1 MIYNDTL
8 IFDIETLTFGK
19 PDSSKDRL
27 RIFGCYSYKT
37 GKVYLL
43 RDKKDIQKIINAHK
57 YLVGFSNIGNKTEPG
72 YDNPILEREGINLK
86 YKIIMDLKN
95 IIKSRASQMKIKKG
109 LLNDLLMEYSLDYIT
124 RTVGIVDDKTAK
136 MDIDYKLF
144 QKEKWTP
151 DEMKLV
157 CEYTKRDILV
167 TKKLYEWVEDFFSG
181 LKPFLN
187 EEDVRKK
194 VYLTSSIAKFGY
206 KAICKAMGWEE
217 KYNKEGDSGDRIGGG
232 YVSYP
237 AGEKFSDNIY
247 LLDFNSL
254 YPHIILMC
262 NLHGRKKDVDDR
274 DVWTGG
280 DKWKIEGAYYS
291 DELSKMAKL
300 IKKWYSDRLELK
312 KAKDKREYTIKIILN
327 AALYGLFNNA
337 YYELLFDRVAG
348 GDCTRLERQWI
359 KYSRKRFKEEGYKV
373 IYSDTDSDYVIDP
386 FKDKKKLLKLK
397 DKIIEEIKAT
407 VPFPQDTF
415 DMELEAEIKH
425 IYFFKGKNKDDRDTD
440 SEMDEEDFI
449 NKSKGLMKKNYLF
462 VTKDNKVV
470 IKNLGIKKKSISP
483 LSKKIFWEYLLPKIK
498 EGQIKFSKTYLR
510 NLIMELLEKDITLA
524 CMRKEVGNFDQYK
537 DTSPTCIS
545 AQIAKKYKGGIHFL
559 IPNTKGIGVGKG
571 KKLCTLEEF
580 NENNMRVEHIDLDN
594 IWKEL
599 SYFVKPIV
607 IKNIFDYGDR

>member
-1 MIYNDTL
+1 MIHSDTL
-8 IFDIETLTFGK
+8 VMDIETLTFGK

-43 RDKKDIQKIINAHK
+43 RDKNDIQKIINAHK
-57 YLVGFSNIGNKTEPG
+57 YLVGFSNVGTKNEPG
-72 YDNPILEREGINLK
+72 YDNPILEREGFNLK

-144 QKEKWTP
+144 QKEKWTA

-167 TKKLYEWVEDFFSG
+167 TKKLYEFVEDFFSG

-206 KAICKAMGWEE
+206 KAICKAMNWEE
-217 KYNKEGDSGDRIGGG
+217 KYNKEGNSGDRIGGG

-237 AGEKFSDNIY
+237 AGEKFSGDIY
-247 LLDFNSL
+247 LWDYNSL
-254 YPHIILMC
+254 YPFVMLMC
-262 NLHGRKKDVDDR
+262 NLHGRKKEVDDR
-274 DVWTGG
+274 DTWSGG
-280 DKWKIEGAYYS
+280 DEWKIEGTYYS
-291 DELSKMAKL
+291 DELSGVGQL
-300 IKKWYSDRLELK
+300 IKKWYKERQILK
-312 KAKDKREYTIKIILN
+312 KKGDKREYTIKIILN
-327 AALYGLFNNA
+327 AALYGLLNNA

-348 GDCTRLERQWI
+348 GDCTRIGRQWT
-359 KYSRKRFKEEGYKV
+359 KYARKKFREAGYKN
-373 IYSDTDSDYVIDP
+373 IYSDTDSFFILDP
-386 FKDKKKLLKLK
+386 FNDKEKLLKLK
-397 DKIIEEIKAT
+397 DKIIKEILIT

-415 DMELEAEIKH
+415 DMELEHEIKH
-425 IYFFKGKNKDDRDTD
+425 IFFFRGKNKDDKDTD
-440 SEMDEEDFI
+440 SEMDEDDFI
-449 NKSKGLMKKNYLF
+449 HKPKNLIKKNYLF

-510 NLIMELLEKDITLA
+510 NLIMELLEKDIKLA

-545 AQIAKKYKGGIHFL
+545 AQIAKAYGSGIHFL

-580 NENNMRVEHIDLDN
+580 NEHNMRVEHINLDN

-599 SYFVKPIV
+599 NYFIKPIV
-607 IKNIFDYGDR
+607 TKNIFDFEGK